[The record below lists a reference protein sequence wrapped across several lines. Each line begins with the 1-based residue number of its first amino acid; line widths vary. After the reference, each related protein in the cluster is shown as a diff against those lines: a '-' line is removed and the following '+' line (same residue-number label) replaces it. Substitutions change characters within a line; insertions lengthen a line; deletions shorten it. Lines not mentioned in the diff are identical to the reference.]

1 MTDRLAVLDDDPAIC
16 EIVRLVGTQAGF
28 EVQSYRTVS
37 AFRADPAAEPAV
49 ILLDLC
55 MADLDGIEV
64 LRALAGTHSRSRIV
78 LMTGAD
84 PRILNTAERI
94 GLGYGLNIA
103 GTLRKPFAIADL
115 RAALAMPQKSF
126 EIARRYGVSIEHELH
141 RAITGNELVLHYQP
155 KIKLT
160 TGRIIG
166 VEALIRWHHPTL
178 GLLPPARFIPVAERA
193 GLMLPLTHWVLEEA
207 VRQLAEWR
215 RIGLDTTMAV
225 NVPSEILSDISLP
238 DSIETLLTRTG
249 VPAGAL
255 TLEVTEAGAMK
266 DVLTAMDV
274 LTRIRLKGIS
284 LAIDDFGTGYS
295 SLIKLHRMP
304 FNELKIDR
312 SFIEG
317 AHADDESRVITETII
332 NMARSLGM
340 DVVAEGVEN
349 TEVLDLLIDLGCDTA
364 QGFLLTEPLPA
375 DDYLTWYRTTE
386 AVFGESEGPDEPLD
400 NSDTLAA

>member
-1 MTDRLAVLDDDPAIC
+1 MLDRLAVLDDDPAIC
-16 EIVRLVGTQAGF
+16 EIVRLVGSQAGF
-28 EVQSYRTVS
+28 EVQSYRTV
-37 AFRADPAAEPAV
+37 AEFRADQAREPAV

-55 MADLDGIEV
+55 LADLDGIEM
-64 LRALAGTHSRSRIV
+64 LRGLAGTHSRSRII

-84 PRILNTAERI
+84 PRVLNTAERV
-94 GLGYGLNIA
+94 GLGYGLNVA
-103 GTLRKPFAIADL
+103 ATLRKPFAIADL
-115 RAALAMPQKSF
+115 RTALTSSANPAD
-126 EIARRYGVSIEHELH
+126 IARRSGVSIAHELH
-141 RAITGNELVLHYQP
+141 RAIAGNELVLHYQP
-155 KIKLT
+155 KIRLS

-166 VEALIRWHHPTL
+166 AEALVRWHHPTL
-178 GLLPPARFIPVAERA
+178 GLLPPGRFIPVAERA
-193 GLMLPLTHWVLEEA
+193 GLILPLTQWVLEEA

-215 RIGLDTTMAV
+215 RIGLDTTVAV
-225 NVPSEILSDISLP
+225 NMPSEILSDIGLP
-238 DSIETLLTRTG
+238 NTIETLLNRAG

-255 TLEVTEAGAMK
+255 TLEITEAGAMK

-274 LTRIRLKGIS
+274 LTRFRLKGVS

-317 AHADDESRVITETII
+317 AHADEESRVITETII

-349 TEVLDLLIDLGCDTA
+349 TEVLDLLIELGCDAA
-364 QGFLLTEPLPA
+364 QGFLLTKPLPA
-375 DDYLTWYRTTE
+375 EDYLSWYRTTH
-386 AVFGESEGPDEPLD
+386 AVFGESEGPDEQIED
-400 NSDTLAA
+400 GDTLAA

>member
-16 EIVRLVGTQAGF
+16 EIVRLVGSEAGF
-28 EVQSYRTVS
+28 DVQSYRTVT
-37 AFRADPAAEPAV
+37 AFRADIASEPAV

-55 MADLDGIEV
+55 LADLDGIEV
-64 LRALAGTHSRSRIV
+64 LRALAGTHSHSRIV

-84 PRILNTAERI
+84 PRVLNTAERI

-103 GTLRKPFAIADL
+103 ATLRKPFAIAAL
-115 RAALAMPQKSF
+115 RAALTSTANPAD
-126 EIARRYGVSIEHELH
+126 IARRSGVSIAHELH
-141 RAITGNELVLHYQP
+141 RAIAGNELVLHYQP
-155 KIKLT
+155 KIKLS
-160 TGRIIG
+160 TGRITG
-166 VEALIRWHHPTL
+166 AEALVRWHHPTL
-178 GLLPPARFIPVAERA
+178 GLLPPGRFIPVAERA
-193 GLMLPLTHWVLEEA
+193 GLMSPLTHWVLDEA
-207 VRQLAEWR
+207 IRQLAEWNR
-215 RIGLDTTMAV
+215 LGILTSVAV
-225 NVPSEILSDISLP
+225 NMPSEILSDIALP
-238 DSIETLLTRTG
+238 DTIDTLLQRAG

-255 TLEVTEAGAMK
+255 TLEVTEAGVMK

-274 LTRIRLKGIS
+274 LTRFRFKGIS

-312 SFIEG
+312 SFIEN

-349 TEVLDLLIDLGCDTA
+349 TDVLDLLIDLGCDAA
-364 QGFLLTEPLPA
+364 QGFLLTPPLPA
-375 DDYLTWYRTTE
+375 DEYLAWYRTTH
-386 AVFGESEGPDEPLD
+386 AVFGESEGPDDPLD
-400 NSDTLAA
+400 ARDTLAA

>member
-1 MTDRLAVLDDDPAIC
+1 MLDRLAVLDDDPAIC
-16 EIVRLVGTQAGF
+16 EIVRLVGSQAGF
-28 EVQSYRTVS
+28 EVQSYRTV
-37 AFRADPAAEPAV
+37 AEFRADQAREPAV

-55 MADLDGIEV
+55 LADLDGIEM
-64 LRALAGTHSRSRIV
+64 LRGLAGTHSRSRIV

-84 PRILNTAERI
+84 PRVLNTAERV
-94 GLGYGLNIA
+94 GLGYGLNVA
-103 GTLRKPFAIADL
+103 ATLRKPFAIADL
-115 RAALAMPQKSF
+115 RTALTSSANPAD
-126 EIARRYGVSIEHELH
+126 IARRSGVSIAHELH
-141 RAITGNELVLHYQP
+141 RAIAGNELVLHYQP
-155 KIKLT
+155 KIRLS

-166 VEALIRWHHPTL
+166 AEALVRWHHPTL
-178 GLLPPARFIPVAERA
+178 GLLPPGRFIPVAERA
-193 GLMLPLTHWVLEEA
+193 GLILPLTQWVLEEA

-215 RIGLDTTMAV
+215 RIGLDTTVAV
-225 NVPSEILSDISLP
+225 NMPSEILSDIGLP
-238 DSIETLLTRTG
+238 NTIETLLNRAG

-255 TLEVTEAGAMK
+255 TLEITEAGAMK

-274 LTRIRLKGIS
+274 LTRFRLKGVS

-317 AHADDESRVITETII
+317 AHADEESRVITETII

-349 TEVLDLLIDLGCDTA
+349 TEVLDLLIELGCDAA
-364 QGFLLTEPLPA
+364 QGFLLTKPLPA
-375 DDYLTWYRTTE
+375 EDYLSWYRTTH
-386 AVFGESEGPDEPLD
+386 AVFGESEGPDEQIED
-400 NSDTLAA
+400 DDTLAA

>member
-1 MTDRLAVLDDDPAIC
+1 MLDRLAVLDDDPAIC

-28 EVQSYRTVS
+28 EVQSYRTVRD
-37 AFRADPAAEPAV
+37 FRADSEAEPDV
-49 ILLDLC
+49 IVLDLC
-55 MADLDGIEV
+55 LADLDGIEV

-94 GLGYGLNIA
+94 GFGYGLNIA
-103 GTLRKPFAIADL
+103 ATLRKPFAIADL
-115 RAALAMPQKSF
+115 REALVMPQKAF
-126 EIARRYGVSIEHELH
+126 DIARRYGVSIEHELH

-160 TGRIIG
+160 TGRIVG
-166 VEALIRWHHPTL
+166 VEALVRWHHPKL

-193 GLMLPLTHWVLEEA
+193 GLILPLTHWVLEEA

-215 RIGLDTTMAV
+215 ALGVETTMAV

-238 DSIETLLTRTG
+238 DTIETLLSRTG
-249 VPAGAL
+249 APAHAL

-274 LTRIRLKGIS
+274 LTRFRLKGIS

-312 SFIEG
+312 SFIED
-317 AHADDESRVITETII
+317 AHADEESRVITETII

-349 TEVLDLLIDLGCDTA
+349 TDVLDLLIDLGCDTA
-364 QGFLLTEPLPA
+364 QGFLLTQPLPA
-375 DDYLTWYRTTE
+375 DEYLEWFRTTE

-400 NSDTLAA
+400 EADTLAA

>member
-1 MTDRLAVLDDDPAIC
+1 MMDRLAVLDDDPAIC

-37 AFRADPAAEPAV
+37 AFRADPAEPAV

-55 MADLDGIEV
+55 MTDLDGIEV

-115 RAALAMPQKSF
+115 RAALAMPQKAF

-141 RAITGNELVLHYQP
+141 RAISGNELVLHYQP

-238 DSIETLLTRTG
+238 DNIETLLNRTG
-249 VPAGAL
+249 VPAGVL

-312 SFIEG
+312 SFIEA

-375 DDYLTWYRTTE
+375 DDYLAWYRTTE

-400 NSDTLAA
+400 ESDTLAA

>member
-1 MTDRLAVLDDDPAIC
+1 MRDRLAVLDDDPAIC
-16 EIVRLVGTQAGF
+16 EIVRLVGSQAGF
-28 EVQSYRTVS
+28 DVQVFRTV
-37 AFRADPAAEPAV
+37 AELRANKTAEPAV
-49 ILLDLC
+49 VLLDLC
-55 MADLDGIEV
+55 LADLDGIEI
-64 LRALAGTHSRSRIV
+64 LRRLAGTHSRSRII

-84 PRILNTAERI
+84 PRVLNTAERV

-103 GTLRKPFAIADL
+103 ATLRKPFAIADL
-115 RAALAMPQKSF
+115 RTALTASASPADTGRRSAMS
-126 EIARRYGVSIEHELH
+126 IAHELH
-141 RAITGNELVLHYQP
+141 RAIGGDELVLHYQP
-155 KIKLT
+155 KIRLA

-166 VEALIRWHHPTL
+166 AEALVRWHHPTL
-178 GLLPPARFIPVAERA
+178 GLLPPSRFIPVAERA
-193 GLMLPLTHWVLEEA
+193 GLILPLTHWVLDEA

-215 RIGLDTTMAV
+215 RLGLDTTMAV
-225 NVPSEILSDISLP
+225 NMPSEILSDIGLP
-238 DSIETLLTRTG
+238 DSIETLLSRAG

-274 LTRIRLKGIS
+274 LTRFRLKGVS

-340 DVVAEGVEN
+340 DVVAEGVES
-349 TEVLDLLIDLGCDTA
+349 TEVLDLLIDLGCDAA
-364 QGFLLTEPLPA
+364 QGFLLTKPLPA
-375 DDYLTWYRTTE
+375 EDYLAWYRDTH
-386 AVFGESEGPDEPLD
+386 AVFGESEGPDEPG
-400 NSDTLAA
+400 DTLAA